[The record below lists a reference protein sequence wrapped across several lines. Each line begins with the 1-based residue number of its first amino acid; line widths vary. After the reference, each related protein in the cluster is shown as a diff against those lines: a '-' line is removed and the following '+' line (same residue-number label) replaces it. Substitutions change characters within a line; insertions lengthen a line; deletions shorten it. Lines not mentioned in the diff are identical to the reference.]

1 MRPSERIQHR
11 VHAILSRWFPEQRLF
26 LRSETGTRF
35 VRITPGL
42 LAAVLGGAAMV
53 TGWTIVA
60 SAILFM
66 DTIGSDSSRDQAL
79 RDRAVYESRLDALA
93 RERDARAAEA
103 VAAQE
108 RFSAALAQVS
118 AMQSELLASEERRRE
133 LEKGI
138 GVIQTTLR
146 RTMDERDAA
155 RADALEL
162 AARLAGDEP
171 EAEGP
176 DGADMVATFDFLSDA
191 LGRAAEERDALAAA
205 ALAARDEAERIAY
218 DTRLKQEATN
228 RLFEQLEDAV
238 TLSMAPLDK
247 MFTDAGLDPDRIL
260 GQIRSSYGGVG
271 GPLTPIS
278 LSTKGDPLLGPE
290 AERAAR
296 ILDGFD
302 RLNMYRM
309 AAEKTPFALPLRTVY
324 RFTSGF
330 GQRWGRLHAGI
341 DLAGAYGSPVHA
353 TADGVVT
360 HAGWESGY
368 GRLVTIRHD
377 FGYET
382 RYGHLAQIRV
392 NVGDRV
398 SRGERIGDMGN
409 SGRSTGTHL
418 HYEVRTGG
426 KPVNPMT
433 YIKAARNVF

>member
-1 MRPSERIQHR
+1 MRPTERILHR
-11 VHAILSRWFPEQRLF
+11 FHAAIARRFPEQRLF
-26 LRSETGTRF
+26 LRSDGGTRF
-35 VRITPGL
+35 VRIPPLTL
-42 LAAVLGGAAMV
+42 LAVMACSALVA
-53 TGWTIVA
+53 GWTIVA

-66 DTIGSDSSRDQAL
+66 DGIGSDSTRDQAL
-79 RDRAVYESRLDALA
+79 RDRAVYEARLDSLA

-146 RTMDERDAA
+146 RTLDERDAA
-155 RADALEL
+155 RDDALEL
-162 AARLAGDEP
+162 AARLAG
-171 EAEGP
+171 EAPAEAGP
-176 DGADMVATFDFLSDA
+176 DGQEAVAALGFLSDA

-205 ALAARDEAERIAY
+205 ALSAQEEAERIAY

-247 MFTDAGLDPDRIL
+247 VFTDAGMDPDRIL
-260 GQIRSSYGGVG
+260 DQIRSSYSGVG
-271 GPLTPIS
+271 GPLTPLG
-278 LSTKGDPLLGPE
+278 LSTKGDPILGPE

-296 ILDGFD
+296 LLDGFD
-302 RLNMYRM
+302 RLNMYRL
-309 AAEKTPFALPLRTVY
+309 AVDKTPLSLPLRTAY

-330 GQRWGRLHAGI
+330 GTRWGRLHAGV
-341 DLAGAYGSPVHA
+341 DLAGAYGSPVYS

-377 FGYET
+377 FGFET

>member
-11 VHAILSRWFPEQRLF
+11 VHAVLSRWFPEQRLF
-26 LRSETGTRF
+26 LRSDTGTRF
-35 VRITPGL
+35 VRITPAM
-42 LAAVLGGAAMV
+42 LAAVIGGAALV

-79 RDRAVYESRLDALA
+79 RDRAVYEARLDALA

-155 RADALEL
+155 RADALDL

-171 EAEGP
+171 QAEGA
-176 DGADMVATFDFLSDA
+176 DGAEIVATFDFLSDA

-205 ALAARDEAERIAY
+205 ALTARDEAERIAY
-218 DTRLKQEATN
+218 DSRLKQEATN

-247 MFTDAGLDPDRIL
+247 MFTDAGIDPDRIL
-260 GQIRSSYGGVG
+260 GQIRASYGGVG
-271 GPLTPIS
+271 GPLTPAG
-278 LSTKGDPLLGPE
+278 LSTKGDALLGPE

-309 AAEKTPFALPLRTVY
+309 AADKTPFALPLRTSY

-330 GQRWGRLHAGI
+330 GTRWGRLHAGI

-382 RYGHLAQIRV
+382 RYAHLSQIRV
-392 NVGDRV
+392 SEGDRV
-398 SRGERIGDMGN
+398 SRGDRIGDMGN